1 MTSFGKRRA
10 LQAAAAT
17 VAVSALLLSG
27 CASKRGDD
35 GAANTAASGGS
46 AAASNVNSTFVF
58 ASSSDPTSLDPAT
71 ASDGETFRISRQ
83 IFEGLVGTKPG
94 TADPAPLLAE
104 SWEPS
109 SDGKTYDFKLK
120 TGVKFQDGT
129 DFNAAAVCANFD
141 RWYNFK
147 GILQTEGG
155 AYYYKSLFQG
165 YASKDTDKAVYKS
178 CEAVSDG
185 EVKINLTH
193 PWVGFISAL
202 SLPAFAM
209 QSPDALKKYDADGV
223 GGTADAPVMSEY
235 GKGHPVGTG
244 PFKFVSWENGQQIT
258 LERNTDYWGDKG
270 QIDKVVFRVISDS
283 TARKQALEAGDI
295 DGYDLVG
302 PADLDDLKGK
312 GFNLVNRDAFNILYL
327 GINSK
332 VKELSDPRVRQA
344 ISYAIDKDQL
354 NKQVMPAGT
363 KSAVTFIPSTVR
375 GYTEDVEKY
384 SYDPTKAKELLK
396 EAGYPDGF
404 TTTFYYPTDVSRPY
418 MPTPADTFTN
428 ISQQLAKVGIKVTP
442 KPMKWTQY
450 IPKVQN
456 SEDHG
461 LHLLGWTGDY
471 NDPDNFVGVFFNG
484 EKQEFGYNDPE
495 LFKNLDEARQ
505 MSDEAA
511 QTAKYSAIL
520 KEISEGVPAVPI
532 AHPVPTLAFNE
543 RVTSYPASP
552 VQDEVY
558 NEVKLSK

>member
-1 MTSFGKRRA
+1 MTSFGSRRG
-10 LQAAAAT
+10 LKAAAAT
-17 VAVSALLLSG
+17 VAVSALLLTG
-27 CASKRGDD
+27 CASQRADD
-35 GAANTAASGGS
+35 GASNNAASSDGGS
-46 AAASNVNSTFVF
+46 ANVNSTFVF

-71 ASDGETFRISRQ
+71 ASDGESFRVARQ
-83 IFEGLVGTKPG
+83 VFEGLVGTKPG

-104 SWEPS
+104 SWTPS
-109 SDGKTYDFKLK
+109 SDGTSYDFKLK

-129 DFNAAAVCANFD
+129 DFNAEAVCKNFD
-141 RWYNFK
+141 RWYNFD

-165 YASKDTDKAVYKS
+165 YATKDTDKAVYKS
-178 CEAVSDG
+178 CEATSDS
-185 EVKINLTH
+185 EVTVNLTR

-202 SLPAFAM
+202 SLPAFSM
-209 QSPDALKKYDADGV
+209 QSPTAMEKYDADGV

-235 GKGHPVGTG
+235 GKAHPVGTG

-258 LERNTDYWGDKG
+258 LERNADYWGDKG
-270 QIDKVVFRVISDS
+270 QIEKVVFQVISDP
-283 TARKQALEAGDI
+283 TARKQALEAGTV

-302 PADLDDLKGK
+302 PADLDDLKTK
-312 GFNLVNRDAFNILYL
+312 GFNLINRDAFNILYL

-332 VKELSDPRVRQA
+332 VKELSDVRVRQA

-354 NKQVMPAGT
+354 IKQVMPAGT
-363 KSAVTFIPSTVR
+363 KKAVTFVPSTVR
-375 GYTEDVEKY
+375 GFTEDVDQY
-384 SYDPTKAKELLK
+384 NYDPEKAKELLK
-396 EAGYPDGF
+396 EAGYPEGF

-428 ISQQLAKVGIKVTP
+428 ISQQLAKVGIKVEA

-450 IPKVQN
+450 IPKIQN

-484 EKQEFGYNDPE
+484 EKQEFGFKDE
-495 LFKNLDEARQ
+495 SLFKNLDDARQ

-511 QTAKYSAIL
+511 QTAKYSEIL
-520 KEISEGVPAVPI
+520 KQISQVQPAVPV
-532 AHPVPTLAFNE
+532 AHPVPTLAFNP
-543 RVTSYPASP
+543 RVTEYPASP

-558 NEVKLSK
+558 NMVKLSK